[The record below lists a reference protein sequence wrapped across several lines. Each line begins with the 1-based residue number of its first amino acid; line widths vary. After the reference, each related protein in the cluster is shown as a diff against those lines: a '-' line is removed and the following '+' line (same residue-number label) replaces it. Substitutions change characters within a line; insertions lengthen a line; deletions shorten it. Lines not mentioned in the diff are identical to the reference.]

1 MPKLMAAKLN
11 SWSSYSLLW
20 LESFMDELDIMIAMI

>member
-20 LESFMDELDIMIAMI
+20 LENLMDELGIMIAMV